1 MKLNAISRV
10 GAKDKVMIGYTDDT
24 ICAISTPSGVGGIA
38 VVRIS
43 GSRAIEIAD
52 KIWRGKAIMSMA
64 SHTVHLGQIIDGEG
78 SVLDQAVV
86 AIYRAPNSFT
96 GEDVVEFSV
105 HGSIYIQQA
114 LLASL
119 ISKGARLAKP
129 GEFTRRAFASGKFDL
144 AQAEAVADLIAS
156 ESKASHRIAMN
167 QMRGNFSNRL
177 KSLRD
182 NLLQLISLLELEL
195 DFSDQEVEFA
205 SRQELLKIATTVKE
219 EVTKLAKSFKAGKAI
234 KDGIPVAIIGP
245 TNAGKS
251 SLLNALLEDDRAIVS
266 DIHGTTRDVIEDTLS
281 LGDYKFRIM
290 DTAGIRHTDDTIE
303 ALGIT
308 RSLKAASSAD
318 IVLSVI
324 DITDPKE
331 SEVAKGDAK
340 VLKIYNKLDKIQSTT
355 SLPND
360 GIIISAKTGEG
371 LDKLKE
377 SMLAIAKEA
386 ETAHCSV
393 LVTNARHLE
402 ALLNAN
408 ESITRAIDALN
419 AQLSGELVAQDL
431 RLTIH
436 HLSSILGEISS
447 DEVLGNIFSR
457 FCIGK

>member
-1 MKLNAISRV
+1 
-10 GAKDKVMIGYTDDT
+10 MIGYNDDT

-43 GSRAIEIAD
+43 GNKAIEIVD
-52 KIWRGKAIMSMA
+52 KIWRGKSIDSMA
-64 SHTVHLGQIIDGEG
+64 THTVHLGQIIDEDGNA
-78 SVLDQAVV
+78 LDQAVAAV
-86 AIYRAPNSFT
+86 YRAPNSFT
-96 GEDVVEFSV
+96 GEDVIELSV
-105 HGSIYIQQA
+105 HGSLYIQQA
-114 LLASL
+114 LLSSL
-119 ISKGARLAKP
+119 IFNGARLANP

-156 ESKASHRIAMN
+156 ESKAAHRIAMN
-167 QMRGNFSNRL
+167 QIRGNFSNRL
-177 KSLRD
+177 KFLRD

-195 DFSDQEVEFA
+195 DFSEEEVEFA
-205 SRQELLKIATTVKE
+205 SRNELINIATSVKE
-219 EVTKLAKSFKAGKAI
+219 EVARLAKSFKAGKAI
-234 KDGIPVAIIGP
+234 KEGIPVAIIGP

-251 SLLNALLEDDRAIVS
+251 SLLNALLDDDRAIVS

-290 DTAGIRHTDDTIE
+290 DTAGIRHTDDAIE
-303 ALGIT
+303 SLGIT
-308 RSLKAASSAD
+308 RSLKAASSAE

-324 DITDPKE
+324 DITNPIE
-331 SEVAKGDAK
+331 SDVAVSDATLLR
-340 VLKIYNKLDKIQSTT
+340 VYNKLDKLDGTHT
-355 SLPND
+355 LPKD
-360 GIIISAKTGEG
+360 GITISAKTGEG

-377 SMLAIAKEA
+377 KMISIAKEA
-386 ETAHCSV
+386 ETTHSSV
-393 LVTNARHLE
+393 LVTNVRHLE
-402 ALLNAN
+402 ALLNAD
-408 ESITRAIDALN
+408 ESITRALEALN

>member
-1 MKLNAISRV
+1 
-10 GAKDKVMIGYTDDT
+10 MIGYNDDT

-43 GSRAIEIAD
+43 GNKAIEIVD
-52 KIWRGKAIMSMA
+52 KIWRGKSIDSMA
-64 SHTVHLGQIIDGEG
+64 THTVHLGQIIDEDGNA
-78 SVLDQAVV
+78 LDQAVAAV
-86 AIYRAPNSFT
+86 YRAPNSFT
-96 GEDVVEFSV
+96 GEDVIELSV
-105 HGSIYIQQA
+105 HGSLYIQQA
-114 LLASL
+114 LLSSL
-119 ISKGARLAKP
+119 IFNGARLANP

-156 ESKASHRIAMN
+156 ESKAAHRIAMN
-167 QMRGNFSNRL
+167 QIRGNFSNRL
-177 KSLRD
+177 KLLRD

-195 DFSDQEVEFA
+195 DFSEEEVEFA
-205 SRQELLKIATTVKE
+205 SRNELINIATSVKE
-219 EVTKLAKSFKAGKAI
+219 EVARLAKSFKAGKAI
-234 KDGIPVAIIGP
+234 KEGIPVAIIGP

-251 SLLNALLEDDRAIVS
+251 SLLNALLDDDRAIVS

-290 DTAGIRHTDDTIE
+290 DTAGIRHTDDAIE
-303 ALGIT
+303 SLGIT
-308 RSLKAASSAD
+308 RSLKAASSAE

-324 DITDPKE
+324 DITNPIE
-331 SEVAKGDAK
+331 SDVAVSDATLLR
-340 VLKIYNKLDKIQSTT
+340 VYNKLDKLDGTHT
-355 SLPND
+355 LPKD
-360 GIIISAKTGEG
+360 GITISAKTGEG

-377 SMLAIAKEA
+377 KMISIAKEA
-386 ETAHCSV
+386 ETTHSSV
-393 LVTNARHLE
+393 LVTNVRHLE
-402 ALLNAN
+402 ALLNAD
-408 ESITRAIDALN
+408 ESITRALEALN

>member
-1 MKLNAISRV
+1 
-10 GAKDKVMIGYTDDT
+10 MIGYNDDT

-43 GSRAIEIAD
+43 GNKAIEIVN
-52 KIWRGKAIMSMA
+52 KIWRGKSIDSMA
-64 SHTVHLGQIIDGEG
+64 THTVHLGQIIDEDGNA
-78 SVLDQAVV
+78 LDQAVAAV
-86 AIYRAPNSFT
+86 YRAPNSFT
-96 GEDVVEFSV
+96 GEDVVELSV
-105 HGSIYIQQA
+105 HGSLYIQQA
-114 LLASL
+114 LLSSL
-119 ISKGARLAKP
+119 IFNGARLANA

-156 ESKASHRIAMN
+156 ESKAAHRIAMN
-167 QMRGNFSNRL
+167 QIRGNFSNRL
-177 KSLRD
+177 KLLRD

-195 DFSDQEVEFA
+195 DFSEEEVEFA
-205 SRQELLKIATTVKE
+205 SRNELINIATSVKE
-219 EVTKLAKSFKAGKAI
+219 EVARLAKSFKAGKAI
-234 KDGIPVAIIGP
+234 KEGIPVAIIGP

-251 SLLNALLEDDRAIVS
+251 SLLNALLDDDRAIVS

-290 DTAGIRHTDDTIE
+290 DTAGIRHTDDAIE
-303 ALGIT
+303 SLGIT
-308 RSLKAASSAD
+308 RSLKAASSAE

-324 DITDPKE
+324 DITNPIE
-331 SEVAKGDAK
+331 SDVAVSDATLLR
-340 VLKIYNKLDKIQSTT
+340 VYNKLDKLDGTHT
-355 SLPND
+355 LPKD
-360 GIIISAKTGEG
+360 GITISAKTGEG

-377 SMLAIAKEA
+377 KMISIAKEA
-386 ETAHCSV
+386 ETTHSSV
-393 LVTNARHLE
+393 LVTNVRHLE
-402 ALLNAN
+402 ALLNAD
-408 ESITRAIDALN
+408 ESITRAIEALN